1 MYRTY
6 APMVLR
12 RCRFLLKD
20 EAEALDIMQDVFIRI
35 LARKDAVDL
44 SSPSS
49 LLWNSATRL
58 CLNRI
63 RDKARRGISTST
75 DECLSQIADMKDERD
90 EYETENSLF
99 RLFEG
104 EPASS
109 RTMAVLHFVDGMT
122 LEETARET
130 GLSVSGVRKRLRALQ
145 AKLKGLEVEI

>member
-63 RDKARRGISTST
+63 RDKARRGISAST
-75 DECLSQIADMKDERD
+75 DELLSQIADMKDERD

-122 LEETARET
+122 LEETAREV
-130 GLSVSGVRKRLRALQ
+130 GLSASGVRKRLRALQ